1 MTTDALDANPNVASG
16 TVTVEVGGERVGLR
30 YFAAGEAH
38 EEPPVV
44 LLHGIGLDAATVSW
58 RHALP
63 ALADDRRV
71 FAFDF
76 PGHGESDSLSS
87 YTHQRYLET
96 LDGFLGALDIDRA
109 ALAGISM
116 GGGVALGYALDAPER
131 VERLVLV
138 DSYGLGRDAPW
149 RPGGSMLLNVPGFDG
164 LLGAG
169 LSNPMAVA
177 ASLGGIAVDPSPGFV
192 ADVQRAVGP
201 AAARALGEWQRDE
214 FRADG
219 LKTCYLDRLAEV
231 EPPTLLVHG
240 RDDPIFPVNWSE
252 RATRRIPDARFVAF
266 EECGHWP
273 PREYPEKF
281 ERVVGRFL

>member
-1 MTTDALDANPNVASG
+1 MTTEALDANSDVTSG
-16 TVTVEVGGERVGLR
+16 TVTVEVGDERVGLR
-30 YFAAGEAH
+30 YFAAGEEH
-38 EEPPVV
+38 EGPPVV

-76 PGHGESDSLSS
+76 PGHGESDHLRS

-214 FRADG
+214 FRATG

-231 EPPTLLVHG
+231 ELPTLLVHG
-240 RDDPIFPVNWSE
+240 REDPIFPVHWSE
-252 RATRRIPDARFVAF
+252 RATQEIPDARFVAF
-266 EECGHWP
+266 EACGHWP

-281 ERVVGRFL
+281 NRVVGRFL